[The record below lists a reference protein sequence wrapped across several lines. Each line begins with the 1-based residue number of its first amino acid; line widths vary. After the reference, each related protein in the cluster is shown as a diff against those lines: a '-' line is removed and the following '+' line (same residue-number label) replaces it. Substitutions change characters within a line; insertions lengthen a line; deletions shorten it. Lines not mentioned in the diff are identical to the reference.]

1 MANNGRL
8 TNIRGI
14 NMTNSLIRPA
24 WTPVTIAMMVI
35 GFMIAWPLGLA
46 MIAYIIWGERL
57 DAFKQDVNKAT
68 DKVADTFKS
77 ATGASRTTYSGNAA
91 FDEWREIELSRLAEE
106 RKKLDETMAEFDSYQ
121 RDLRRARDKEEFDEF
136 LKSRK
141 RKPAPR
147 SKKSGGDIIDT

>member
-1 MANNGRL
+1 
-8 TNIRGI
+8 
-14 NMTNSLIRPA
+14 MTNSMIRPA

-46 MIAYIIWGERL
+46 MIAYIIWGDRL
-57 DAFKQDVNKAT
+57 EVFKQDVNKAT

-77 ATGASRTTYSGNAA
+77 ATSPSRAPYSGNAA
-91 FDEWREIELSRLAEE
+91 FDEWREVELERLQEE
-106 RKKLDETMAEFDSYQ
+106 RRKLDETMAEFDSYQ
-121 RDLRRARDKEEFDEF
+121 SDLRRARDKEEFDEF

-147 SKKSGGDIIDT
+147 SNKSGGGTIEG